1 MKVFCASIKVC
12 FLLFYYWL
20 RWITA
25 GQHLPSANLV
35 FPSLL
40 ALQGFQVNKY
50 FHFLIL
56 SSMDLIFQI
65 IFFHI
70 CVFFLLQNLSF
81 QSSTWL
87 GPFSEFYFSASSTFR
102 CVWITWRSNES
113 ADSDSGA
120 LGWGFTLPFQ
130 WAPRK
135 CHCSMLE
142 AGALG
147 WGFTLPFQ

>member
-56 SSMDLIFQI
+56 CSMDLIFQI
-65 IFFHI
+65 IFFFI
-70 CVFFLLQNLSF
+70 FVYFYYYKTCLFNQVLDQVPFLNSISVLPQLSSVCESPGDLMKV
-81 QSSTWL
+81 QILTQGLWGGVSL
-87 GPFSEFYFSASSTFR
+87 
-102 CVWITWRSNES
+102 CLSNELP
-113 ADSDSGA
+113 GNVTA
-120 LGWGFTLPFQ
+120 LGLR
-130 WAPRK
+130 A
-135 CHCSMLE
+135 SL
-142 AGALG
+142 
-147 WGFTLPFQ
+147 